1 MSTWRITGKKES
13 EAIMQEIIQQVDL
26 AMQQQKCAPEDVV
39 QVGNPT
45 CISEEVTDHSWLH
58 R

>member
-1 MSTWRITGKKES
+1 
-13 EAIMQEIIQQVDL
+13 MQEIIQQVDL